1 MSVLYR
7 LSQNKMKDSKAFG
20 KWFAQ
25 AVMTGTVDTD
35 ALAEIMQ
42 RNCTVKKAD
51 ILAVIT
57 ELIETMQDQ
66 LQDSKRVKLNG
77 FGAFKIGIENAAG
90 GAATAA
96 EFSAS
101 KNIKGL
107 HVLFQP
113 EVKTDSTGQRRKTFI
128 SGCSVQESPKND
140 VDTTKPSTGSS
151 NSSSSS
157 SSSSSSN
164 SGNSNTG
171 GYSSDD
177 DEPGGSDH

>member
-96 EFSAS
+96 EFSAG

>member
-1 MSVLYR
+1 M
-7 LSQNKMKDSKAFG
+7 N
-20 KWFAQ
+20 
-25 AVMTGTVDTD
+25 
-35 ALAEIMQ
+35 E
-42 RNCTVKKAD
+42 KKAD

-96 EFSAS
+96 EFSAG